1 MTRRIGAI
9 AILMIFVASGLVIP
23 TGSEAE
29 VFSGELVPGSKVV
42 YLTECNNLV
51 DNNFVNGS
59 LTVKM
64 VGQSFNGCDVIIIVQ
79 SNQVGGSLEVVV
91 KDNTLI
97 AGSMYVIVTDNMQV
111 GGRML
116 VTVKNNVIHKR
127 DPAFALDYN
136 LKVVVNKNG
145 GNGQDMSK
153 NEVLAEGLKINVIAN
168 WVKNRLTVESKTNFA
183 GMDYKLFARGNTVN
197 NFDAIIVG
205 NIACRDHSIRFVSN
219 TVDTKFELN
228 IEGNKAT
235 RNTRIN
241 VDENKVP
248 YLSPMELEAR
258 IKDNHAAVGDITITM
273 NENEQT
279 NIIDG
284 KFEKNGAGRNGK
296 FTFRGNKAYK
306 ENQIEIL
313 TNRVENKR
321 EIQVTGNQPT
331 PDPYVIKDNWAC
343 KYSIKPN
350 LQSGHKSSGNDKKCT
365 QKEPTHT
372 DIDGLSDAYEQ
383 MIGTNPGNWDTDMDG
398 LADGWADY
406 DKSGTVNGNEAFGEI
421 GDPQVPK
428 GKTHLGAVDTL
439 FNRPKEAPNCLCKDV
454 YVEVDFMK
462 KGKTIRAGGSKKSS
476 GGSLSRQVT
485 DGISPLGVPM
495 GGTFSLV
502 DKPHLLTAG
511 QINPTIAFL
520 MRRGIRLHVDTGW
533 PLGVARADARG
544 GGEWLRHKEL
554 LRFQFNTTE
563 FDIYNF
569 KNGEITKD
577 WDGNGVREPRH
588 FSSNRKGS
596 FRYMIIGHNFSE
608 ASDRS
613 GVAQGPGDIIFISHG
628 NFLGGGISK
637 SGIGQALAYT
647 FCHELGH
654 SLNLGLSSATH
665 ESAPSGFWSCL
676 SYNESVVFSY
686 IGYSDGVLE
695 SHDDWP
701 DLNPQMGIAQWW
713 TKDYSK

>member
-9 AILMIFVASGLVIP
+9 AILIIFVASGLVIP

-29 VFSGELVPGSKVV
+29 VFSGEFVPGSKVV

-51 DNNFVNGS
+51 DDNFVNGS

-91 KDNTLI
+91 KDNTLV
-97 AGSMYVIVTDNMQV
+97 AGSLYVIVTDNMQV

-127 DPAFALDYN
+127 DPAVALDYN
-136 LKVVVNKNG
+136 LKVVVNNNG

-153 NEVLAEGLKINVIAN
+153 NEVLAGGLKIDVIAN

-197 NFDAIIVG
+197 NFDAIIVS
-205 NIACRDHSIRFVSN
+205 NKACRDHNIRFVSN

-228 IEGNKAT
+228 IRGNKAT

-241 VDENKVP
+241 VDKNQVP
-248 YLSPMELEAR
+248 YLSPMELKAR

-273 NENEQT
+273 NDNHDA
-279 NIIDG
+279 NFIDSI
-284 KFEKNGAGRNGK
+284 FEKNGAGKNGK
-296 FTFRGNKAYK
+296 FTFRGNKANK
-306 ENQIEIL
+306 ENKIEIL

-321 EIQVTGNQPT
+321 EIHVTGNLPT

-350 LQSGHKSSGNDKKCT
+350 LQSGHTSSGNDKKCT
-365 QKEPTHT
+365 QKQPGNT
-372 DIDGLSDAYEQ
+372 DRDGLSNDYEQ
-383 MIGTNPGNWDTDMDG
+383 MIGTDPGNWDTDMDG

-406 DKSGTVNGNEAFGEI
+406 DNSMTVNGNEAFGEI

-439 FNRPKEAPNCLCKDV
+439 FRRPKEAPNCFCKDV
-454 YVEVDFMK
+454 YVEIDFMV
-462 KGKTIRAGGSKKSS
+462 KGPTIRPGKKSS
-476 GGSLSRQVT
+476 GGSSGVQSSGRFAY
-485 DGISPLGVPM
+485 LGPEL

-502 DKPHLLTAG
+502 DKPHVLTASA
-511 QINPTIAFL
+511 INPTIRF
-520 MRRGIRLHVDTGW
+520 MMKRGIHLHVDTGW
-533 PLGVARADARG
+533 QMGSARGNALG
-544 GGEWLRHKEL
+544 GGEKLRHVTL
-554 LRFQFNTTE
+554 LNFSHSTTD
-563 FDIYNF
+563 FDFFNF
-569 KNGEITKD
+569 KNGEVTSD
-577 WDGNGVREPRH
+577 WDSNGVRERPH
-588 FSSNRKGS
+588 FSANRKGS
-596 FRYMIIGHNFSE
+596 FRYLIMGHNYSGRPL
-608 ASDRS
+608 SS
-613 GVAQGPGDIIFISHG
+613 GVAEGPGDDFFISHG
-628 NFLGGGISK
+628 LFLGQGW
-637 SGIGQALAYT
+637 SGKAINLGLAYT

-654 SLNLGLSSATH
+654 TLNLGLASATH
-665 ESAPSGFWSCL
+665 ESAPEGFWSCM
-676 SYNESVVFSY
+676 SYNDSVKFTYV
-686 IGYSDGVLE
+686 GYSDGALG
-695 SHDDWP
+695 SHNDWP
-701 DLNPQMGIAQWW
+701 DLNPRIGLANWW
-713 TKDYSK
+713 THDYTK